1 MFSPVVS
8 LNNTEA
14 GWEIVAVHP
23 YFRFKITGPSK
34 VQRTVAEEAV
44 QILARF
50 WQLTYVEPENKFVTI
65 LKDKHIFKVV
75 EFPINGDACTVQ
87 KYGEADESQFDF
99 YKAQDLAK
107 THAEKNDL
115 PFVPYFYISNK
126 LQVN

>member
-14 GWEIVAVHP
+14 GWEVVAVHP
-23 YFRFKITGPSK
+23 YFKYKITGPCK
-34 VQRTVAEEAV
+34 LQRKVAEEAV
-44 QILARF
+44 QALARF
-50 WQLTYVEPENKFVTI
+50 WQLTYVAPENKFVTI
-65 LKDKHIFKVV
+65 LNDRCIFKVI
-75 EFPINGDACTVQ
+75 EFPINGNACTVQ
-87 KYGEADESQFDF
+87 NYGDVYETQFDF

-107 THAEKNDL
+107 AHAEKNDL